1 MDSGSLKSGAFL
13 GVGAGL
19 GLWVGALLWRA
30 NEERPGSAGISRE
43 VEGEFAAADN
53 GRMQPGRPAVAGGG
67 GAKES
72 VGDRSSRLEALAALF
87 RRTHSTRNAESLQH
101 YSEVLGGVSRL
112 SGDDFP
118 QLFRLMEFEDKFDQ
132 ETTILPLLRWAGED
146 PKAALA
152 FALSRGEFKGSE
164 RVISALMYQLAKVD
178 VAEAKASLAMFPE
191 KSEESRD
198 ARRAIVR
205 VLLLRDPGGALAYA
219 RELKD
224 DKAEAMVLTEWAKA
238 EPLAAA
244 EELDS
249 TNPALRPVVEA
260 IANTLLAQDRASFDS
275 WAGGLTDP
283 VARNTVRR
291 IALTRYTLADP
302 AKAAQDTAA
311 WLSSEPTAAAS
322 AGELPTQIAQRWWSA
337 EASPKVVA
345 DWASSLPAGPALN
358 AAVGE
363 VGRLW
368 VEQDA
373 IAASGWINGL
383 ATGPGRDAAVRQLF
397 WAIQQETPDDAFVW
411 ATTIQ
416 DSAVRRDLLRDFI
429 RGWASKDKGAA
440 LSAVE
445 TLPIEHRGEL
455 REIISKAQSIGR

>member
-1 MDSGSLKSGAFL
+1 MPL
-13 GVGAGL
+13 
-19 GLWVGALLWRA
+19 
-30 NEERPGSAGISRE
+30 
-43 VEGEFAAADN
+43 
-53 GRMQPGRPAVAGGG
+53 GRPAVIGGV
-67 GAKES
+67 GANES
-72 VGDRSSRLEALAALF
+72 VEDRSGRLVDLAALF
-87 RRTHSTRNAESLQH
+87 RRTHSTRNEESLQH
-101 YSEVLGGVSRL
+101 YSEVVSEVSRL

-118 QLFRLMEFEDKFDQ
+118 QLFQLMEFKDKLDP

-152 FALSRGEFKGSE
+152 FALSREEFKDSE

-178 VAEAKASLAMFPE
+178 VEEAKASLAKFPE
-191 KSEESRD
+191 KSEECRD
-198 ARRAIVR
+198 ARMAIVR
-205 VLLLRDPGGALAYA
+205 SLMLSNPGGALAYA

-275 WAGGLTDP
+275 WAVGLTDP
-283 VARNTVRR
+283 VARNTVRG
-291 IALTRYTLADP
+291 IALISDTLTDP

-311 WLSSEPTAAAS
+311 WLSSDPTAAAS
-322 AGELPTQIAQRWWSA
+322 AGELPRHIAQRWWWA
-337 EASPKVVA
+337 KASPKVVA
-345 DWASSLPAGPALN
+345 DWATSLPAGPALN

-363 VGRLW
+363 VSRLW
-368 VEQDA
+368 VKQDA

-383 ATGPGRDAAVRQLF
+383 ATGPGRDGAVQQLF

-411 ATTIQ
+411 VSTIQ
-416 DSAVRRDLLRDFI
+416 DSAVRRDLLKEFI
-429 RGWASKDKGAA
+429 RGWAIKDKGAA

-455 REIISKAQSIGR
+455 REIISKAQSTGK